1 MNASIVID
9 PTNLKDT
16 CELMEKFGNGFWHF
30 AKSPDGSKE
39 LVNITK
45 NYVQI
50 SHFQA
55 NGWIRTNRYYHDG
68 NTEEEYYKESY

>member
-9 PTNLKDT
+9 PTNLKDM

-45 NYVQI
+45 NY
-50 SHFQA
+50 
-55 NGWIRTNRYYHDG
+55 HDG